1 MANVDVVAKQPAS
14 RRAVVKKKVRKK
26 RKKGVSSSQ
35 KGFGF
40 ERKLAVIFGKWW
52 TAGER
57 DDVFWRTDGSGSRA
71 TSRARRGKR
80 TRFQYGDM
88 TFTDPIGQP
97 LIEAFSFE
105 FKNYKTYD
113 LLSALSPTDP
123 NKSWLVFWAEA
134 GIDAKLSER
143 EPILI
148 TKKNQHKV
156 LMWMPKPLFV
166 TLYSLGFRP
175 YPRMF
180 IELKAQTVR
189 LKLNK
194 TVDIPQHCVVGIL
207 FDDFIAQ
214 VDPQIFKEMLYA
226 TGRAQRIGSTSNTGD
241 ATTAAA
247 EAARD
252 YGEETGSDAGSSSST
267 S

>member
-1 MANVDVVAKQPAS
+1 MDSADVKKPGK
-14 RRAVVKKKVRKK
+14 RAVAKKKVKK
-26 RKKGVSSSQ
+26 RKKGVNSSQ

-40 ERKLAVIFGKWW
+40 ERKLAVIFGEWW
-52 TAGER
+52 TKGER

-71 TSRARRGKR
+71 TSRARKGKL

-113 LLSALSPTDP
+113 LLSAFSPTDP

-148 TKKNQHKV
+148 TKKNQHKM
-156 LMWMPKPLFV
+156 LMWVPKNLFN
-166 TLYSLGFRP
+166 TLYSYGFRP
-175 YPRMF
+175 HPRMF
-180 IELKAQTVR
+180 IDLKAQTVR
-189 LKLNK
+189 LKQNK
-194 TVDIPQHCVVGIL
+194 TVDIPQQRVVGVL
-207 FDDFIAQ
+207 FDDFIEQ
-214 VDPQIFKEMLYA
+214 VDPQMFKEMLYV
-226 TGRAQRIGSTSNTGD
+226 TGRSQRIGFESNAGD
-241 ATTAAA
+241 AAEDA
-247 EAARD
+247 EAAAGDFREATGGD
-252 YGEETGSDAGSSSST
+252 PECSGET